1 MEARKMW
8 MIASM
13 MVIVLAGACGG
24 NGGDTDVAPATEPEA
39 PTAMALDPATAG
51 NITGTINLEGTA
63 PEAEVIRMN
72 SDPVCAMTSTNTMS
86 STFVGA
92 NGHLGNVFVYVKEGL
107 EGLSFPA
114 ATGMA
119 TIDQQGCRYTPHVF
133 GIRVGQTLTITN
145 SDMTLHNIHA
155 SPSANDEFNMGQPFQ
170 GMTFERTFDNPE
182 IMVPFKCDVH
192 GWMNAYVGV
201 LDHPYFAVTA
211 QDGMFDISTLP
222 PGDYL
227 LEAWHEALGTQT
239 QNVTVTTG
247 QTAEVS
253 FTFTAP

>member
-1 MEARKMW
+1 MQQRNLW
-8 MIASM
+8 TVLSM
-13 MVIVLAGACGG
+13 LVLATAVACGG
-24 NGGDTDVAPATEPEA
+24 EGGGDAPAAA
-39 PTAMALDPATAG
+39 PTAPAFDPATAG
-51 NITGTINLEGTA
+51 NVSGMVMFDGELPA
-63 PEAEVIRMN
+63 AEELMMN
-72 SDPVCAMTSTNTMS
+72 SDPVCAMNATNTMS

-107 EGLSFPA
+107 EGQSFPA
-114 ATGMA
+114 ATDTV
-119 TIDQQGCRYTPHVF
+119 TINQQGCRYTPHVF

-211 QDGMFDISTLP
+211 EDGMFDISTLP

>member
-1 MEARKMW
+1 MQQRNLWTVFALLVM
-8 MIASM
+8 ATA
-13 MVIVLAGACGG
+13 LACGG
-24 NGGDTDVAPATEPEA
+24 GDAPAPAA
-39 PTAMALDPATAG
+39 PAAPAFGPATAG
-51 NITGTINLEGTA
+51 NVSGMVMLDGELPA
-63 PEAEVIRMN
+63 AEEFMMN
-72 SDPVCAMTSTNTMS
+72 SDPVCAMTATNTMS

-92 NGHLGNVFVYVKEGL
+92 NGHLGNVFVYVKEGQGL

-211 QDGMFDISTLP
+211 EDGMFDISTLP

>member
-1 MEARKMW
+1 MQQRHLWTVFSLLVMAT
-8 MIASM
+8 A
-13 MVIVLAGACGG
+13 LACGG
-24 NGGDTDVAPATEPEA
+24 GDAPAPAA
-39 PTAMALDPATAG
+39 PAAPAFDPATAG
-51 NITGTINLEGTA
+51 NVSGMVMLDGELPA
-63 PEAEVIRMN
+63 AEEFMMN

-107 EGLSFPA
+107 EGQSVPA
-114 ATGMA
+114 ASGA
-119 TIDQQGCRYTPHVF
+119 IVLNQEGCRYTPHVF
-133 GIRVGQTLTITN
+133 GIRVGQTLTINN

-155 SPSANDEFNMGQPFQ
+155 TPSSNDEFNMGQPFQ